1 MEKHVRDSLMFDFY
15 GELLTEHQRNVM
27 ESFINDDMSYSEIA
41 ENLEI
46 SRQAVYDLIKRIN
59 KQLNSY
65 EDKLHLVEK
74 FIQARDKMDD
84 LTSAISDLRD
94 ENMNSVYTRDQS
106 MQKALDK
113 KLKNIEDTSKQIFE
127 EFQTEDLNYQ
137 I

>member
-94 ENMNSVYTRDQS
+94 ENMNSVYTGDQS
-106 MQKALDK
+106 MQKALNK

-127 EFQTEDLNYQ
+127 EF
-137 I
+137 

>member
-1 MEKHVRDSLMFDFY
+1 MEKHVRDSLMFAFY

-94 ENMNSVYTRDQS
+94 ENMNSVYTGDQS

-127 EFQTEDLNYQ
+127 EF
-137 I
+137 

>member
-1 MEKHVRDSLMFDFY
+1 
-15 GELLTEHQRNVM
+15 M

-94 ENMNSVYTRDQS
+94 ENMNSVYTGDQS

-127 EFQTEDLNYQ
+127 EF
-137 I
+137 

>member
-127 EFQTEDLNYQ
+127 EF
-137 I
+137 

>member
-1 MEKHVRDSLMFDFY
+1 MEKHVRYSLMFDFY

-94 ENMNSVYTRDQS
+94 ENMNSVYTGDQS

-127 EFQTEDLNYQ
+127 EF
-137 I
+137 

>member
-46 SRQAVYDLIKRIN
+46 SRQAVYDLFKRIN

-94 ENMNSVYTRDQS
+94 ENMNSVYTGDQS

-127 EFQTEDLNYQ
+127 EF
-137 I
+137 

>member
-94 ENMNSVYTRDQS
+94 ENMNSVYTGEQS

-127 EFQTEDLNYQ
+127 EF
-137 I
+137 

>member
-41 ENLEI
+41 ENLEM

-59 KQLNSY
+59 KQLKSY

-94 ENMNSVYTRDQS
+94 ENMNSVYTGDQS

-127 EFQTEDLNYQ
+127 EF
-137 I
+137 

>member
-94 ENMNSVYTRDQS
+94 ENMNSVYIGDQS

-127 EFQTEDLNYQ
+127 EF
-137 I
+137 

>member
-74 FIQARDKMDD
+74 FIQARDKMAD

-94 ENMNSVYTRDQS
+94 ENMNSVYTGDQS

-127 EFQTEDLNYQ
+127 EF
-137 I
+137 

>member
-46 SRQAVYDLIKRIN
+46 SRQAIYDLIKRIN

-94 ENMNSVYTRDQS
+94 ENMNSVYTGDQS

-127 EFQTEDLNYQ
+127 EF
-137 I
+137 

>member
-27 ESFINDDMSYSEIA
+27 ESFLNDDMSYSEIA

-94 ENMNSVYTRDQS
+94 ENMNSVYTGDQS

-127 EFQTEDLNYQ
+127 EF
-137 I
+137 

>member
-15 GELLTEHQRNVM
+15 GELFTEHQRHVM

-94 ENMNSVYTRDQS
+94 ENMNSVYTGDQS

-127 EFQTEDLNYQ
+127 EF
-137 I
+137 

>member
-1 MEKHVRDSLMFDFY
+1 MEKHVLDSLMFDFY

-127 EFQTEDLNYQ
+127 EF
-137 I
+137 